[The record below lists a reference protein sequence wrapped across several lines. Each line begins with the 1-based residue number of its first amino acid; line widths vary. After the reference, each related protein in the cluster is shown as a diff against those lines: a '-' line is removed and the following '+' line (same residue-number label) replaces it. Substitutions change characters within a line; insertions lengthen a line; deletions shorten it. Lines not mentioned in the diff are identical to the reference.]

1 MEINRVRN
9 KTRRRLSFLLA
20 LLLVS
25 SALTSPLLLHDAK
38 VDSGSSPIEVAAR
51 PSGAGI
57 DQTPDPAEAD
67 GRKISRN
74 GNPGLSSASERLP
87 YQAFVTPDVPAIQ
100 ELAVLTNSPAEAYA
114 LAAEWIYVPDQS
126 LLGKIEQWLA
136 PAEFLTETA
145 NYPGNPV
152 SGQAVSDCEEQAH
165 ALASLI
171 RALGI
176 SPEKVRIVLGKVK
189 FGEVEGGHAWV
200 ELFADGRWLALD
212 PSSGP
217 YWDDQTGNVN
227 NRQGL
232 SFDYYAS
239 HDFPVVQSWVYYN
252 DVYYVNF
259 LDGSE
264 NAPDAWHP
272 DNSTGQ

>member
-1 MEINRVRN
+1 MKIDRMQN
-9 KTRRRLSFLLA
+9 KTRRRLSFLFA

-25 SALTSPLLLHDAK
+25 SALTSPLITHDTKAGS
-38 VDSGSSPIEVAAR
+38 DSSPIEVSAR
-51 PSGAGI
+51 PSDTGI
-57 DQTPDPAEAD
+57 DKTPAPAAAD
-67 GRKISRN
+67 GRKISRT
-74 GNPGLSSASERLP
+74 GNRGLNDASEGLP
-87 YQAFVTPDVPAIQ
+87 YQVYVTPDDPAIQ
-100 ELAVLTNSPAEAYA
+100 GLAAQINSTAEAYA
-114 LAAEWIYVPDQS
+114 LAARWIYVPDQS
-126 LLGKIEQWLA
+126 LLGEVEQWLT
-136 PAEFLTETA
+136 PAEFITGTA

-152 SGQAVSDCEEQAH
+152 IGQAVSDCEEQAH

-171 RALGI
+171 RALDI
-176 SPEKVRIVLGKVK
+176 SPEEIRIVLGTVE
-189 FGEVEGGHAWV
+189 FGEVKAGHAWV

-217 YWDDQTGNVN
+217 YWDDQTGNVI

-264 NAPDAWHP
+264 NAPDSWYP
-272 DNSTGQ
+272 DNSAGW

>member
-1 MEINRVRN
+1 MNISRMQN
-9 KTRRRLSFLLA
+9 KARRHLSFLFA

-25 SALTSPLLLHDAK
+25 SALTSPLILHDAK
-38 VDSGSSPIEVAAR
+38 ADEGSSPIEVSAR

-57 DQTPDPAEAD
+57 GQTPDPAAAE

-74 GNPGLSSASERLP
+74 GNPGSSNAGERLP
-87 YQAFVTPDVPAIQ
+87 YQAFVTPDDPAIQ
-100 ELAVLTNSPAEAYA
+100 ELAALTNSPAEAYA
-114 LAAEWIYVPDQS
+114 LATQWIYVPDQS
-126 LLGKIEQWLA
+126 LLGKAEQWLA

-171 RALGI
+171 RALDI

-189 FGEVEGGHAWV
+189 FGEVEAGHAWV

-217 YWDDQTGNVN
+217 YWDDRTGRVN
-227 NRQGL
+227 NRPGL

-264 NAPDAWHP
+264 NAPDAWHQ
-272 DNSTGQ
+272 DNSAG